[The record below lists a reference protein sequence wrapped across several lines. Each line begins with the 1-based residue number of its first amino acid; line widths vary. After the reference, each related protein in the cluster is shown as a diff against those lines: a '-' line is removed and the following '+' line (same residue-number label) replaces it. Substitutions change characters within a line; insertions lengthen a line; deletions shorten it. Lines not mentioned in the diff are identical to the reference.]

1 MIEIETLQK
10 DQPGRNLLAL
20 FPPLRA
26 LDLAVA
32 DLGGTDLPLLQAM
45 RTLLARMERED
56 PALRDHGQ
64 RTAVYAIA
72 LGQAIGLPQRDLAD
86 LYCAA
91 LLHDI
96 GKLLLPK
103 AILSK
108 PGPLSLDEYALV
120 QCHPRLSV
128 ELLGDMPALRVPAVL
143 IAHHHERWDGTGYP
157 YGVPGRFTPLGSRI
171 LAVADVFDALTS
183 DRPYAPPRDP
193 QAAVRLIQTIA
204 GTHLDPD
211 LVQSFAGLVEG
222 LGEALPD
229 DPDQR
234 IGRDVPPAL
243 CPSESGRLAPDEVG
257 VAANG

>member
-1 MIEIETLQK
+1 MIDIETLQQ
-10 DQPGRNLLAL
+10 DQPDRDLLAL

-32 DLGGTDLPLLQAM
+32 DLGGTGLLMRQAM
-45 RTLLARMERED
+45 LALLARMERED

-64 RTAVYAIA
+64 RTAVYAMA

-108 PGPLSLDEYALV
+108 PGPLSMDEYALV

-128 ELLGDMPALRVPAVL
+128 ELLGDIPALRVPAVL

-157 YGVPGRFTPLGSRI
+157 YGVPARFTPLGSRI
-171 LAVADVFDALTS
+171 LAVTDVFDALTS

-193 QAAVRLIQTIA
+193 KAAVRLIQTIA

-211 LVQSFAGLVEG
+211 LVRSFAELVEG
-222 LGEALPD
+222 LGEAVRMIPI
-229 DPDQR
+229 R
-234 IGRDVPPAL
+234 
-243 CPSESGRLAPDEVG
+243 ESGGMCLPLSARRNRAD
-257 VAANG
+257 